1 LLLSESSV
9 SEIIRS
15 LNQLPGLV
23 SIPQLPSGKPLFN
36 EGGAGL
42 FNALFFEVSL
52 KCHRSQNKRAGGKIW
67 DSNLGKCVNL

>member
-1 LLLSESSV
+1 MAK
-9 SEIIRS
+9 
-15 LNQLPGLV
+15 N
-23 SIPQLPSGKPLFN
+23 
-36 EGGAGL
+36 AGL

>member
-1 LLLSESSV
+1 MKSGHK
-9 SEIIRS
+9 S
-15 LNQLPGLV
+15 LFQRAAGYAP
-23 SIPQLPSGKPLFN
+23 
-36 EGGAGL
+36 GL